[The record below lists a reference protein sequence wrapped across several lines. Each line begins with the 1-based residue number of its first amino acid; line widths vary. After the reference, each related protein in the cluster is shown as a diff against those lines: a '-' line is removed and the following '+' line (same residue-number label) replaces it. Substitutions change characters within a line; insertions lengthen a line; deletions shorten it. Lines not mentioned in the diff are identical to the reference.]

1 MPEIAHE
8 PLPAA
13 CIPSNSSPRRLRA
26 VFIVVVPFRPL
37 LRPHRRLA
45 RDGKRGACRR
55 CVSKPPDPA
64 SGGFRGRRADRHSGA
79 LGQNVVVENKPG
91 AGGMLAT
98 RDVLS
103 QPSDGYTLLLCTH
116 FESINTVLYR
126 NPLYALRD
134 VAPISLI
141 AKYYYGLALSN
152 AIPATTFEQFVA
164 YAKAHPGEVG
174 YISIGIGSAQEILA
188 RQLERLTGMSMN
200 RIPYRG
206 GPQVMQDLLSG
217 IVHFYVA
224 PTLQVLPQ
232 YESQHL
238 KILAVSSP
246 QRLDVAPEI
255 PTLVEK
261 GIDFVRYGWLGICA
275 RAGTPP
281 PIMELLHRNVVAIVA
296 MPEYQAM
303 ITKAGSIPISSSP
316 AELADVLSQ
325 TVDDVAATIREFGMQ
340 QDQ

>member
-1 MPEIAHE
+1 MASRLAPGRKGVSF
-8 PLPAA
+8 LPATRA
-13 CIPSNSSPRRLRA
+13 CLRRGLILALLVVASAAQAAEPFPSRPIRLVVGFGAGGPTDIPAR
-26 VFIVVVPFRPL
+26 FIAEKL
-37 LRPHRRLA
+37 GA
-45 RDGKRGACRR
+45 R
-55 CVSKPPDPA
+55 
-64 SGGFRGRRADRHSGA
+64 

-103 QPSDGYTLLLCTH
+103 QPADGQTLLLCTH

-126 NPLYALRD
+126 NPQYALQD
-134 VAPISLI
+134 LAPISLI
-141 AKYYYGLALSN
+141 AKYYYGLGLSK
-152 AIPATTFEQFVA
+152 AIPADTFEQFVA

-188 RQLERLTGMSMN
+188 RQLERLAGMSMN

-232 YESQHL
+232 YESRKL
-238 KILAVSSP
+238 KVLAVSSP

-255 PTLVEK
+255 PTLLEK
-261 GIDFVRYGWLGICA
+261 GIDFVRYGWLGMCA
-275 RAGTPP
+275 RAGTPSS
-281 PIMELLHRNVVAIVA
+281 IIDLLNRNIVAIVA
-296 MPEYQAM
+296 TPEYQAL
-303 ITKAGSIPISSSP
+303 IAKSGSMPISSSP
-316 AELADVLSQ
+316 AELAGVLTQ

>member
-1 MPEIAHE
+1 LSFCGGLIAALLAAASVSHAAD
-8 PLPAA
+8 PFPTRPIRLVVGFGAGGPTDIPARFVA
-13 CIPSNSSPRRLRA
+13 ERLG
-26 VFIVVVPFRPL
+26 
-37 LRPHRRLA
+37 A
-45 RDGKRGACRR
+45 R
-55 CVSKPPDPA
+55 
-64 SGGFRGRRADRHSGA
+64 

-126 NPLYALRD
+126 NPQYALRD
-134 VAPISLI
+134 IAPISLV
-141 AKYYYGLALSN
+141 AKYYYGLALSS
-152 AIPATTFEQFVA
+152 AIPAATFEQFVA
-164 YAKAHPGEVG
+164 YAKAHPGEIG
-174 YISIGIGSAQEILA
+174 YISIGSGSAQEIMA

-206 GPQVMQDLLSG
+206 GPQVMQDLISG

-224 PTLQVLPQ
+224 PTLAVLPQ
-232 YESQHL
+232 YESRQL

-255 PTLVEK
+255 PTLREK
-261 GIDFVRYGWLGICA
+261 GIDFVRYGWLGVCA

-281 PIMELLHRNVVAIVA
+281 PIIELLNRNIVAIVA
-296 MPEYQAM
+296 TPEYQAL
-303 ITKAGSIPISSSP
+303 IEKAGSLPIASSP
-316 AELADVLSQ
+316 AELAGVLTQ

>member
-1 MPEIAHE
+1 MPSRWAFCLSLCGGLTAALLAAASVSQAADPFPTRPIRLVVGFGAGGPTDIPARFIAE
-8 PLPAA
+8 KLG
-13 CIPSNSSPRRLRA
+13 
-26 VFIVVVPFRPL
+26 
-37 LRPHRRLA
+37 A
-45 RDGKRGACRR
+45 R
-55 CVSKPPDPA
+55 
-64 SGGFRGRRADRHSGA
+64 

-126 NPLYALRD
+126 NPQYALRD
-134 VAPISLI
+134 IAPISLV

-152 AIPATTFEQFVA
+152 AIPAATFEQFVA

-174 YISIGIGSAQEILA
+174 YISIGSGSAQEIMA
-188 RQLERLTGMSMN
+188 RQLERLAGMSMN

-206 GPQVMQDLLSG
+206 GPQVMQDLISG

-224 PTLQVLPQ
+224 PTLAVLPQ
-232 YESQHL
+232 YESRQL
-238 KILAVSSP
+238 KLLAVSSP

-255 PTLVEK
+255 PTLREK
-261 GIDFVRYGWLGICA
+261 GIDFVRYGWLGVCA

-281 PIMELLHRNVVAIVA
+281 PIVELLNRNIVAIVA
-296 MPEYQAM
+296 TPEYQAL
-303 ITKAGSIPISSSP
+303 IEKAGSLPIASSP
-316 AELADVLSQ
+316 AELAGVLTQ

>member
-1 MPEIAHE
+1 LSLCGGLIAALLAAASVSHAAD
-8 PLPAA
+8 PFPTRPIRLVVGFGAGGPTDIPARFVA
-13 CIPSNSSPRRLRA
+13 EKLG
-26 VFIVVVPFRPL
+26 
-37 LRPHRRLA
+37 A
-45 RDGKRGACRR
+45 R
-55 CVSKPPDPA
+55 
-64 SGGFRGRRADRHSGA
+64 

-126 NPLYALRD
+126 NPQYALRD
-134 VAPISLI
+134 IAPISLV

-152 AIPATTFEQFVA
+152 AVPAATFEQFVA

-174 YISIGIGSAQEILA
+174 YISIGSGSAQEIMA
-188 RQLERLTGMSMN
+188 HQLERLAGMSMN

-206 GPQVMQDLLSG
+206 GPQVMQDLISG

-224 PTLQVLPQ
+224 PTLAVLPQ
-232 YESQHL
+232 YESRQL

-255 PTLVEK
+255 PTLREK
-261 GIDFVRYGWLGICA
+261 GIDFVRYGWLGVCA

-281 PIMELLHRNVVAIVA
+281 PIIELLNRNIVAIVA
-296 MPEYQAM
+296 TPEYQAL
-303 ITKAGSIPISSSP
+303 IEKAGSLPIASSP
-316 AELADVLSQ
+316 AELAGVLTQ

>member
-1 MPEIAHE
+1 MSHAADPFPTRPIRLVVGFGAGG
-8 PLPAA
+8 PTDIPARFVA
-13 CIPSNSSPRRLRA
+13 ERLG
-26 VFIVVVPFRPL
+26 
-37 LRPHRRLA
+37 A
-45 RDGKRGACRR
+45 R
-55 CVSKPPDPA
+55 
-64 SGGFRGRRADRHSGA
+64 

-126 NPLYALRD
+126 NPQYALRD
-134 VAPISLI
+134 IAPISLV
-141 AKYYYGLALSN
+141 AKYYYGLALSS
-152 AIPATTFEQFVA
+152 AIPAATFEQFVA

-174 YISIGIGSAQEILA
+174 YISIGSGSAQEIMA
-188 RQLERLTGMSMN
+188 RQLERLTGTSMN

-206 GPQVMQDLLSG
+206 GPQVMQDLISG

-224 PTLQVLPQ
+224 PTLAVLPQ
-232 YESQHL
+232 YESRQL

-255 PTLVEK
+255 PTLREK
-261 GIDFVRYGWLGICA
+261 GIDFVRYGWLGVCA

-281 PIMELLHRNVVAIVA
+281 PIVELLNLNIVAIVA
-296 MPEYQAM
+296 TPEYQAL
-303 ITKAGSIPISSSP
+303 IEKAGSLPIASSP
-316 AELADVLSQ
+316 AELAGVLTQ

>member
-1 MPEIAHE
+1 VVGFGAGGPTDI
-8 PLPAA
+8 PARFVA
-13 CIPSNSSPRRLRA
+13 EKLG
-26 VFIVVVPFRPL
+26 
-37 LRPHRRLA
+37 A
-45 RDGKRGACRR
+45 R
-55 CVSKPPDPA
+55 
-64 SGGFRGRRADRHSGA
+64 

-126 NPLYALRD
+126 NPQYALRD
-134 VAPISLI
+134 IAPISLV

-152 AIPATTFEQFVA
+152 AIPAATFEQFVA

-174 YISIGIGSAQEILA
+174 YISIGSGSAQEIMA
-188 RQLERLTGMSMN
+188 RQLERLAGMSMN

-206 GPQVMQDLLSG
+206 GPQVMQDLISG

-224 PTLQVLPQ
+224 PTLAVLPQ
-232 YESQHL
+232 YESRQL
-238 KILAVSSP
+238 KLLAVSSP
-246 QRLDVAPEI
+246 QRLHVAPEI
-255 PTLVEK
+255 PTLRER
-261 GIDFVRYGWLGICA
+261 IDFVRYGWLGDCA
-275 RAGTPP
+275 RAGTPL
-281 PIMELLHRNVVAIVA
+281 PIVGLLNRNIVTIVA
-296 MPEYQAM
+296 TPEYQAL
-303 ITKAGSIPISSSP
+303 IEKAGSLPIASSP
-316 AELADVLSQ
+316 AELAGVLTQ

>member
-1 MPEIAHE
+1 MD
-8 PLPAA
+8 
-13 CIPSNSSPRRLRA
+13 A
-26 VFIVVVPFRPL
+26 VM
-37 LRPHRRLA
+37 A
-45 RDGKRGACRR
+45 
-55 CVSKPPDPA
+55 
-64 SGGFRGRRADRHSGA
+64 
-79 LGQNVVVENKPG
+79 N
-91 AGGMLAT
+91 
-98 RDVLS
+98 
-103 QPSDGYTLLLCTH
+103 SDGYTLLLCTH

-126 NPLYALRD
+126 NPQYALRD

-152 AIPATTFEQFVA
+152 AIPAATFEQFVA

-232 YESQHL
+232 YESRQL

-281 PIMELLHRNVVAIVA
+281 PTAASQRRRNRGDARISGADHEVGVDTDLVVTRRACQRA
-296 MPEYQAM
+296 HAN
-303 ITKAGSIPISSSP
+303 GGRSSSDHP
-316 AELADVLSQ
+316 RIRHAAES
-325 TVDDVAATIREFGMQ
+325 VAFCRTIIFSENRYPLFGIML
-340 QDQ
+340 

>member
-1 MPEIAHE
+1 V
-8 PLPAA
+8 
-13 CIPSNSSPRRLRA
+13 PS
-26 VFIVVVPFRPL
+26 
-37 LRPHRRLA
+37 
-45 RDGKRGACRR
+45 
-55 CVSKPPDPA
+55 
-64 SGGFRGRRADRHSGA
+64 RRAFWLSLCGGLIAALLAAASVSHAADPFPTRPIRLVVGFGA
-79 LGQNVVVENKPG
+79 GGPTDIPARFVAERLGARLGQNVVVENKPG

-126 NPLYALRD
+126 NPQYALRD
-134 VAPISLI
+134 IAPISLV
-141 AKYYYGLALSN
+141 AKYYYGLALSS
-152 AIPATTFEQFVA
+152 AIPAATFEQFVA
-164 YAKAHPGEVG
+164 YAKAHPGEIG
-174 YISIGIGSAQEILA
+174 YISIGSGSAQEIMA

-206 GPQVMQDLLSG
+206 GPQVMQDLISG

-224 PTLQVLPQ
+224 PTLAVLPQ
-232 YESQHL
+232 YESRQL

-255 PTLVEK
+255 PTLREK
-261 GIDFVRYGWLGICA
+261 GIDFVRYGWLGVCA

-281 PIMELLHRNVVAIVA
+281 PIIELLNRNIVAIVA
-296 MPEYQAM
+296 TPEYQAL
-303 ITKAGSIPISSSP
+303 IEKAGSLPIASSP
-316 AELADVLSQ
+316 AELAGVLTQ

>member
-1 MPEIAHE
+1 LSLCGGLIAALLAAASVSHAAD
-8 PLPAA
+8 PFPTRPIRLVVGFGAGGPTDIPARFVA
-13 CIPSNSSPRRLRA
+13 ERLG
-26 VFIVVVPFRPL
+26 
-37 LRPHRRLA
+37 A
-45 RDGKRGACRR
+45 R
-55 CVSKPPDPA
+55 
-64 SGGFRGRRADRHSGA
+64 

-126 NPLYALRD
+126 NPQYALRD
-134 VAPISLI
+134 IAPISLV

-152 AIPATTFEQFVA
+152 AVPAATFEQFVA

-174 YISIGIGSAQEILA
+174 YISIGSGSAQEIMA

-206 GPQVMQDLLSG
+206 GPQVMQDLISG

-224 PTLQVLPQ
+224 PTLAVLPQ
-232 YESQHL
+232 YESRQL

-255 PTLVEK
+255 PTLREK
-261 GIDFVRYGWLGICA
+261 GIDFVRYGWLGVCA

-281 PIMELLHRNVVAIVA
+281 PIIELLNRNIVAIVA
-296 MPEYQAM
+296 TPEYQAL
-303 ITKAGSIPISSSP
+303 IERAGSLPIASSP
-316 AELADVLSQ
+316 AELAGVLTQ

>member
-1 MPEIAHE
+1 VPSRWAYWLSLFGGLIAALLAAASVSHAAD
-8 PLPAA
+8 PFPTRPIRLVVGFGAGGPTDIPARFVA
-13 CIPSNSSPRRLRA
+13 ERLG
-26 VFIVVVPFRPL
+26 
-37 LRPHRRLA
+37 A
-45 RDGKRGACRR
+45 R
-55 CVSKPPDPA
+55 
-64 SGGFRGRRADRHSGA
+64 

-126 NPLYALRD
+126 NPQYALRD
-134 VAPISLI
+134 IAPISLV

-152 AIPATTFEQFVA
+152 AIPAATFEQFVA
-164 YAKAHPGEVG
+164 YAKAHPGEIG
-174 YISIGIGSAQEILA
+174 YISIGSGSAQEIMA

-206 GPQVMQDLLSG
+206 GPQVMQDLISG

-224 PTLQVLPQ
+224 PTLAVLPQ
-232 YESQHL
+232 YESRQL

-255 PTLVEK
+255 PTLREK
-261 GIDFVRYGWLGICA
+261 GIDFVRYGWLGVCA

-281 PIMELLHRNVVAIVA
+281 PIIELLNRNIVAIVA
-296 MPEYQAM
+296 TPEYQAL
-303 ITKAGSIPISSSP
+303 IEKAGSLPIASSP
-316 AELADVLSQ
+316 AELAGVLTQ

>member
-1 MPEIAHE
+1 VPSRWTSRLGGLIAALLVAGVSHAAD
-8 PLPAA
+8 PFPTRPIRLVVGFGAGGPTDIPA
-13 CIPSNSSPRRLRA
+13 R
-26 VFIVVVPFRPL
+26 FIAEKLGSR
-37 LRPHRRLA
+37 
-45 RDGKRGACRR
+45 
-55 CVSKPPDPA
+55 
-64 SGGFRGRRADRHSGA
+64 

-126 NPLYALRD
+126 NPQYALRD
-134 VAPISLI
+134 LAPISLI
-141 AKYYYGLALSN
+141 AKYYYGVALSN
-152 AIPATTFEQFVA
+152 AIPAGTFEEFVA

-174 YISIGIGSAQEILA
+174 YISIGIGSAQEIMA
-188 RQLERLTGMSMN
+188 RQLERLAGMSMN

-206 GPQVMQDLLSG
+206 GPQVMQDLISG

-224 PTLQVLPQ
+224 PTLGVLPQ
-232 YESQHL
+232 YESRQL

-255 PTLVEK
+255 PTLREK
-261 GIDFVRYGWLGICA
+261 GIDFVRFGWLGICA
-275 RAGTPP
+275 RAGTPQ
-281 PIMELLHRNVVAIVA
+281 PIIDLLNRDIVAIVA
-296 MPEYQAM
+296 TPEYQAL
-303 ITKAGSIPISSSP
+303 IEKAGSIPIASSP
-316 AELADVLSQ
+316 AELSGVLTQ
-325 TVDDVAATIREFGMQ
+325 TVDDVAASIREFGML

>member
-1 MPEIAHE
+1 MASRLAPGRKGVSF
-8 PLPAA
+8 LPATRA
-13 CIPSNSSPRRLRA
+13 CLRRGLILALLVVASAAQAAEPFPSRPIRLVVGFGAGGPTDIPAR
-26 VFIVVVPFRPL
+26 FIAEKL
-37 LRPHRRLA
+37 GA
-45 RDGKRGACRR
+45 R
-55 CVSKPPDPA
+55 
-64 SGGFRGRRADRHSGA
+64 

-103 QPSDGYTLLLCTH
+103 QPADGQTLLLCTH

-126 NPLYALRD
+126 NPQYALQD
-134 VAPISLI
+134 LAPISLI
-141 AKYYYGLALSN
+141 AKYYYGLGLSN
-152 AIPATTFEQFVA
+152 AIPADTFEQFVA

-188 RQLERLTGMSMN
+188 RQLERLAGMSMN

-232 YESQHL
+232 YESRKL
-238 KILAVSSP
+238 KVLAVSSP

-255 PTLVEK
+255 PTLLEK
-261 GIDFVRYGWLGICA
+261 GIDFVRYGWLGMCA
-275 RAGTPP
+275 RAGTPSS
-281 PIMELLHRNVVAIVA
+281 IIDLLNRNIVAIVA
-296 MPEYQAM
+296 TPEYQAL
-303 ITKAGSIPISSSP
+303 IAKSGSMPISSSP
-316 AELADVLSQ
+316 AELAGVLTQ

>member
-1 MPEIAHE
+1 VPSRSGLRSSLWGVLVAALVAAASVSHAAVPYPSRPIRLVVGFGAGG
-8 PLPAA
+8 PTDIPARFVA
-13 CIPSNSSPRRLRA
+13 EKLGSR
-26 VFIVVVPFRPL
+26 
-37 LRPHRRLA
+37 
-45 RDGKRGACRR
+45 
-55 CVSKPPDPA
+55 
-64 SGGFRGRRADRHSGA
+64 

-126 NPLYALRD
+126 NPQYALRD
-134 VAPISLI
+134 LAPISLV

-152 AIPATTFEQFVA
+152 AIPAGTFEEFVA

-174 YISIGIGSAQEILA
+174 YISIGIGSAQEIMA
-188 RQLERLTGMSMN
+188 RQLERLAGMSMN

-206 GPQVMQDLLSG
+206 GPQVMQDLISG

-224 PTLQVLPQ
+224 PTLAVLPQ
-232 YESQHL
+232 YESRQL

-255 PTLVEK
+255 PTLSEK
-261 GIDFVRYGWLGICA
+261 GIDFVRYGWLGVCA

-281 PIMELLHRNVVAIVA
+281 AIIELLNRNIVAIVA
-296 MPEYQAM
+296 TPEYQAL
-303 ITKAGSIPISSSP
+303 IKNAGSIPISSSP
-316 AELADVLSQ
+316 KELSDGIAQ
-325 TVDDVAATIREFGMQ
+325 TVDDVASTIREFGMQ

>member
-1 MPEIAHE
+1 LSFCGGLIAALLAAASVSHAAD
-8 PLPAA
+8 PFPTRPIRLVVGFGAGGPTDIPARFVA
-13 CIPSNSSPRRLRA
+13 ERLG
-26 VFIVVVPFRPL
+26 
-37 LRPHRRLA
+37 A
-45 RDGKRGACRR
+45 R
-55 CVSKPPDPA
+55 
-64 SGGFRGRRADRHSGA
+64 

-126 NPLYALRD
+126 NPQYALRD
-134 VAPISLI
+134 IAPISLV

-152 AIPATTFEQFVA
+152 AVPAATFEQFVA

-174 YISIGIGSAQEILA
+174 YISIGSGSAQEIMA

-206 GPQVMQDLLSG
+206 GPQVMQDLISG

-224 PTLQVLPQ
+224 PTLAVLPQ
-232 YESQHL
+232 YESRQL

-255 PTLVEK
+255 PTLRQK
-261 GIDFVRYGWLGICA
+261 GIDFVRYGWLGVCA

-281 PIMELLHRNVVAIVA
+281 PIIELLNRNIVAIVA
-296 MPEYQAM
+296 TPEYQAL
-303 ITKAGSIPISSSP
+303 IEKAGSLPIASSP
-316 AELADVLSQ
+316 AELAGVLTQ

>member
-1 MPEIAHE
+1 LSLCGGLIAVLLVAASVSHGAD
-8 PLPAA
+8 PFPTRPIRLVVGFGAGGPTDIPARFVA
-13 CIPSNSSPRRLRA
+13 ERLG
-26 VFIVVVPFRPL
+26 
-37 LRPHRRLA
+37 A
-45 RDGKRGACRR
+45 R
-55 CVSKPPDPA
+55 
-64 SGGFRGRRADRHSGA
+64 

-126 NPLYALRD
+126 NPQYALRD
-134 VAPISLI
+134 IAPISLV

-152 AIPATTFEQFVA
+152 AIPAATFEQFVA
-164 YAKAHPGEVG
+164 YAKAHPGEIG
-174 YISIGIGSAQEILA
+174 YISIGSGSAQEIMA

-206 GPQVMQDLLSG
+206 GPQVMQDLISG

-224 PTLQVLPQ
+224 PTLAVLPQ
-232 YESQHL
+232 YESRQL

-255 PTLVEK
+255 PTLREK
-261 GIDFVRYGWLGICA
+261 GIDFVRYGWLGVCA

-281 PIMELLHRNVVAIVA
+281 PIIELLNRNIVAIVA
-296 MPEYQAM
+296 TPEYQAL
-303 ITKAGSIPISSSP
+303 IEKAGSLPIASSP
-316 AELADVLSQ
+316 AELAGVLTQ

>member
-1 MPEIAHE
+1 VSF
-8 PLPAA
+8 LPATRA
-13 CIPSNSSPRRLRA
+13 CLRRGLILALLVVASAAQAAEPFPSRPMRLVVGFGAGGPTDIPAR
-26 VFIVVVPFRPL
+26 FIAEKL
-37 LRPHRRLA
+37 GA
-45 RDGKRGACRR
+45 R
-55 CVSKPPDPA
+55 
-64 SGGFRGRRADRHSGA
+64 

-103 QPSDGYTLLLCTH
+103 QPADGQTLLLCTH

-126 NPLYALRD
+126 NPQYALQD
-134 VAPISLI
+134 LAPISLI
-141 AKYYYGLALSN
+141 AKYYYGLGLSN
-152 AIPATTFEQFVA
+152 AIPVDTFEQFVA

-188 RQLERLTGMSMN
+188 RQLERLAGMSMN

-232 YESQHL
+232 YESRKL
-238 KILAVSSP
+238 KVLAVSSP

-255 PTLVEK
+255 PTLLEK
-261 GIDFVRYGWLGICA
+261 GIDFVRYGWLGMCA
-275 RAGTPP
+275 RAGTPSS
-281 PIMELLHRNVVAIVA
+281 IIDLLNRNIVAIVA
-296 MPEYQAM
+296 TPEYQAL
-303 ITKAGSIPISSSP
+303 IAKSGSMPISSSP
-316 AELADVLSQ
+316 AELAGVLTQ

>member
-1 MPEIAHE
+1 MSLCGGLIAALLAAASVSHGAD
-8 PLPAA
+8 PFPTRPIRLVVGFGAGGPTDIPARFVA
-13 CIPSNSSPRRLRA
+13 ERLG
-26 VFIVVVPFRPL
+26 
-37 LRPHRRLA
+37 A
-45 RDGKRGACRR
+45 R
-55 CVSKPPDPA
+55 
-64 SGGFRGRRADRHSGA
+64 

-126 NPLYALRD
+126 NPQYALRD
-134 VAPISLI
+134 IAPISLV

-152 AIPATTFEQFVA
+152 AVPAATFEQFVA

-174 YISIGIGSAQEILA
+174 YISIGSGSAQEIMA

-206 GPQVMQDLLSG
+206 GPQVMQDLISG

-224 PTLQVLPQ
+224 PTLAVLPQ
-232 YESQHL
+232 YESRQL

-255 PTLVEK
+255 PTLREK
-261 GIDFVRYGWLGICA
+261 GIDFVRYGWLGVCA

-281 PIMELLHRNVVAIVA
+281 PIIELLNRNIVAIVA
-296 MPEYQAM
+296 TPEYQAL
-303 ITKAGSIPISSSP
+303 IEKAGSLPIASSP
-316 AELADVLSQ
+316 AELAGVLTQ
-325 TVDDVAATIREFGMQ
+325 TVDDVAATIREFGM
-340 QDQ
+340 

>member
-1 MPEIAHE
+1 LSLCGGLIAALLAAASVSHAAD
-8 PLPAA
+8 PFPTRPIRLVVGFGAGGPTDIPARFVA
-13 CIPSNSSPRRLRA
+13 EKLG
-26 VFIVVVPFRPL
+26 
-37 LRPHRRLA
+37 A
-45 RDGKRGACRR
+45 R
-55 CVSKPPDPA
+55 
-64 SGGFRGRRADRHSGA
+64 

-126 NPLYALRD
+126 NPQYALRD
-134 VAPISLI
+134 IAPISLV

-152 AIPATTFEQFVA
+152 AVPAATFEQFVA

-174 YISIGIGSAQEILA
+174 YISIGSGSAQEIMA
-188 RQLERLTGMSMN
+188 HQLERLAGMSMN

-206 GPQVMQDLLSG
+206 GPQVMQDLISG

-224 PTLQVLPQ
+224 PTLAVLPQ
-232 YESQHL
+232 YESRQL

-255 PTLVEK
+255 PTLREN
-261 GIDFVRYGWLGICA
+261 GIDFVRYGWLGVCA
-275 RAGTPP
+275 RAGTPL
-281 PIMELLHRNVVAIVA
+281 PIIELLNRNIVAIVA
-296 MPEYQAM
+296 TPEYQAL
-303 ITKAGSIPISSSP
+303 IEKAGSLPIASSP
-316 AELADVLSQ
+316 AELAGVLTQ

>member
-1 MPEIAHE
+1 
-8 PLPAA
+8 
-13 CIPSNSSPRRLRA
+13 
-26 VFIVVVPFRPL
+26 VPFRSAFCLGLCGGLIAAL
-37 LRPHRRLA
+37 LAAVSVSHAADPFPTRPIRLVVGFGAGGPTDIPA
-45 RDGKRGACRR
+45 RFIAEKLGSR
-55 CVSKPPDPA
+55 
-64 SGGFRGRRADRHSGA
+64 

-98 RDVLS
+98 RDVMS

-126 NPLYALRD
+126 NPQYALRD
-134 VAPISLI
+134 LAPISLV

-152 AIPATTFEQFVA
+152 AIPAATFEQFVV

-174 YISIGIGSAQEILA
+174 YISIGSGSAQEIMA
-188 RQLERLTGMSMN
+188 RQLERLAGMSMN

-206 GPQVMQDLLSG
+206 GPQVMQDLISG

-224 PTLQVLPQ
+224 PTLGVLPQ
-232 YESQHL
+232 YESRQL

-255 PTLVEK
+255 PTLREK
-261 GIDFVRYGWLGICA
+261 GIDFVRYGWLGVCA

-281 PIMELLHRNVVAIVA
+281 PIVELLNRNIVAIVA
-296 MPEYQAM
+296 TPEYRTL
-303 ITKAGSIPISSSP
+303 IENAGSIPISSSP
-316 AELADVLSQ
+316 AELSGVLTQ

>member
-1 MPEIAHE
+1 LSLCGGLIAALLAVASVSHAAD
-8 PLPAA
+8 PFPTRPIRLVVGFGAGGPTDIPARFVA
-13 CIPSNSSPRRLRA
+13 EKLG
-26 VFIVVVPFRPL
+26 
-37 LRPHRRLA
+37 A
-45 RDGKRGACRR
+45 R
-55 CVSKPPDPA
+55 
-64 SGGFRGRRADRHSGA
+64 

-126 NPLYALRD
+126 NPQYALRD
-134 VAPISLI
+134 IAPISLV

-152 AIPATTFEQFVA
+152 AVPAATFEQFVA

-174 YISIGIGSAQEILA
+174 YISIGSGSAQEIMA
-188 RQLERLTGMSMN
+188 HQLERLAGMSMN

-206 GPQVMQDLLSG
+206 GPQVMQDLISG

-224 PTLQVLPQ
+224 PTLAVLPQ
-232 YESQHL
+232 YESRQL

-255 PTLVEK
+255 PTLREK
-261 GIDFVRYGWLGICA
+261 GIDFVRYGWLGVCA
-275 RAGTPP
+275 RAGTPL
-281 PIMELLHRNVVAIVA
+281 PIIELLNRNIVAIVA
-296 MPEYQAM
+296 TPEYQAL
-303 ITKAGSIPISSSP
+303 IEKAGSLPIASSP
-316 AELADVLSQ
+316 AELAGVLTQ

>member
-1 MPEIAHE
+1 LSLCGGLIAALLAAASVSHAAD
-8 PLPAA
+8 PFPTRPIRLVVGFGAGGPTDIPARFVA
-13 CIPSNSSPRRLRA
+13 EKLG
-26 VFIVVVPFRPL
+26 
-37 LRPHRRLA
+37 A
-45 RDGKRGACRR
+45 R
-55 CVSKPPDPA
+55 
-64 SGGFRGRRADRHSGA
+64 

-126 NPLYALRD
+126 NPQYALRD
-134 VAPISLI
+134 IAPISLV

-152 AIPATTFEQFVA
+152 AVPAATFEQFVA

-174 YISIGIGSAQEILA
+174 YISIGSGSAQEIMA

-206 GPQVMQDLLSG
+206 GPQVMQDLISG

-224 PTLQVLPQ
+224 PTLAVLPQ
-232 YESQHL
+232 YESRQL

-255 PTLVEK
+255 PTLREK
-261 GIDFVRYGWLGICA
+261 GIDFVRYGWLGVCA
-275 RAGTPP
+275 RAGTPL
-281 PIMELLHRNVVAIVA
+281 PIIELLNRNIVAIVA
-296 MPEYQAM
+296 TPEYQAL
-303 ITKAGSIPISSSP
+303 IEKAGSLPIASSP
-316 AELADVLSQ
+316 AELAGVLTQ

>member
-1 MPEIAHE
+1 MPSRWAFWLSLCGGLIAALLAAASVSHAAD
-8 PLPAA
+8 PFPTRPIRLVVGFGAGGPTDIPARFVA
-13 CIPSNSSPRRLRA
+13 ERLG
-26 VFIVVVPFRPL
+26 
-37 LRPHRRLA
+37 A
-45 RDGKRGACRR
+45 R
-55 CVSKPPDPA
+55 
-64 SGGFRGRRADRHSGA
+64 

-126 NPLYALRD
+126 NPQYALRD
-134 VAPISLI
+134 IAPISLV

-152 AIPATTFEQFVA
+152 AIPAATFEQFVA

-174 YISIGIGSAQEILA
+174 YISIGSGSAQEIMA

-206 GPQVMQDLLSG
+206 GPQVMQDLISG

-224 PTLQVLPQ
+224 PTLAVLPQ
-232 YESQHL
+232 YESRQL
-238 KILAVSSP
+238 KLLAVSSP

-255 PTLVEK
+255 PTLREK
-261 GIDFVRYGWLGICA
+261 GIDFVRYGWLGVCA

-281 PIMELLHRNVVAIVA
+281 PIIELLNRNIVAIVA
-296 MPEYQAM
+296 TPEYQAL
-303 ITKAGSIPISSSP
+303 IEKAGSLPIASSP
-316 AELADVLSQ
+316 AELTGVLTQ

>member
-1 MPEIAHE
+1 MRSLSSSFRSGLCCALTAALLATVSAAHAADAFPSRPIRLVVGFGAGGPTDIPARFIAE
-8 PLPAA
+8 KLG
-13 CIPSNSSPRRLRA
+13 SR
-26 VFIVVVPFRPL
+26 
-37 LRPHRRLA
+37 
-45 RDGKRGACRR
+45 
-55 CVSKPPDPA
+55 
-64 SGGFRGRRADRHSGA
+64 

-126 NPLYALRD
+126 NPQYALRD

-152 AIPATTFEQFVA
+152 AIPAATFEQFVA

-316 AELADVLSQ
+316 AALADVLSQ